1 MESKN
6 NDFPASEGADE
17 IYSSSNIAIRW
28 LGNRLVNA
36 IMSLLLKTDTCTLS
50 GLNVGCGEG
59 QMIARLSQSGLIN
72 QMTAIDIDPTRIAF
86 AHHRY
91 PICEYSRADIFCLP
105 FKSRSFDY
113 VIATEILEHLSNPL
127 AALREISRVSKVN
140 APIILS
146 VPHEPFFQWG
156 NIVRGKHLKRWG
168 RTPSHVQFWSRGEFR
183 SVIRGFI
190 EIQEERWISCF
201 PWQLYMGKL
210 KNSLPE

>member
-1 MESKN
+1 MESKKI
-6 NDFPASEGADE
+6 DFPISEGADE

-28 LGNRLVNA
+28 LGNRLIHA
-36 IMSLLLKTDTCTLS
+36 IKSLLLKMDACALS

-59 QMIARLSQSGLIN
+59 QMIARLFQSGLIH
-72 QMTAIDIDPTRIAF
+72 QMTAIDVDPVRIAF
-86 AHHRY
+86 ARRLY
-91 PICEYSRADIFCLP
+91 PVCEYSRADIFYLP

-156 NIVRGKHLKRWG
+156 NIIRGKHWKRWG
-168 RTPSHVQFWSRGEFR
+168 RTPSHVQFWSLGEFR
-183 SVIRGFI
+183 SIIREYI
-190 EIQEERWISCF
+190 EIQEERWVSCF

-210 KNSLPE
+210 KNSLSE